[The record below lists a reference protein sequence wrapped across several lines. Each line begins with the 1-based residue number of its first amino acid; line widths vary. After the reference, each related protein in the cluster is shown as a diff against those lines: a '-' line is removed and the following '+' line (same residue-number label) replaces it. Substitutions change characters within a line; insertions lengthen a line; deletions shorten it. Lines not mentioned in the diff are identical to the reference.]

1 MAGTPVKHRK
11 RIWVY
16 SYELAVP
23 YEDSFKNYWNRLGL
37 LRTSSCKISRSHR
50 TDFASS
56 KALVSKQTV
65 LFFELSTIEF
75 VSEDTIQLI

>member
-23 YEDSFKNYWNRLGL
+23 YEDSFKNYLNRLGL
-37 LRTSSCKISRSHR
+37 LELRVAESALAR

-56 KALVSKQTV
+56 KALVSQQTMP
-65 LFFELSTIEF
+65 
-75 VSEDTIQLI
+75 